1 MKTLYEPFSRSGTT
15 SSGRVGLKSAL
26 LRWIMAGLLITSY
39 SSAWA
44 KSVVPPDDPRQSIT
58 YWKPHTISADKDPL
72 VAKTQ
77 AVFSVLLRAWD
88 SSRLEPTL
96 YVVDSVAGP
105 WAASLSDGNILLSRA
120 AIKASMKFGD
130 ERAEHLL
137 AFILAHELAHQRSDD
152 LWHQRFF
159 RLIGNQAPE
168 IKRKMLRGLKTDSKL
183 WINVAQKEV
192 QADRDGLIMMSS
204 VGYDPYQILDKKD
217 FFTAWVE
224 NIWQSSCK
232 VSTLEQAVKQACKQ
246 AQSRALR
253 ARAQLTTVATQ
264 SVLYKMGV
272 QAFIANDYKQARR
285 YFTAYGR
292 DYPNRA
298 VLSALGLSHFA
309 EALTLHRQLIQNR
322 GLKRPAFYYPL
333 LLDATVTE
341 PSKDST
347 PLDPNKRSAMQSIIK
362 QQQKEM
368 RVSIERSIDYFE
380 KAIRLEP
387 DYPKS
392 YLMVA
397 LSYLLDGNTFMA
409 RGIIQGK
416 YRPKFGNDVASDL
429 MLAMISAIE
438 GDKTKATKS
447 FEQIISRL
455 QKPLQAPTISA
466 DLLVYSAYYNSAAYA
481 NYLGNHA
488 RAKRLWKQLASQS
501 KSSGNSVLFR
511 LALSHVIATSP
522 QSQHMTTAPN
532 IDGLRLG
539 DKFLKTSSTVQLHQ
553 INELWIEGE
562 KYKVHRLN
570 NGSRYVIGT
579 DNRIISAWQNSGQN
593 SVQDSGQASLNGNIA
608 FGDSAD
614 RSLKSLGI
622 PTRQLHVMSGEY
634 LAYDDYGVA
643 VHIVQN
649 KVAGW
654 FLYDS
659 R

>member
-1 MKTLYEPFSRSGTT
+1 MKTLRYLLCVVASLALT
-15 SSGRVGLKSAL
+15 GLSN
-26 LRWIMAGLLITSY
+26 G
-39 SSAWA
+39 WA
-44 KSVVPPDDPRQSIT
+44 KPLAPPNDPTQSVT
-58 YWKPHTISADKDPL
+58 YWKPYTIAAEKDPL
-72 VAKTQ
+72 VARTQ
-77 AVFSVLLRAWD
+77 SVFSVLLRAWD

-105 WAASLSDGNILLSRA
+105 WAASLADGNILLSRA
-120 AIKASMKFGD
+120 AIEACMKFGK

-137 AFILAHELAHQRSDD
+137 AFVLAHELAHQRSDD

-159 RLIGNQAPE
+159 RLIGNQAPDV
-168 IKRKMLRGLKTDSKL
+168 KRKMLRGLKADSKL
-183 WINVAQKEV
+183 WSNVAQKEV
-192 QADRDGLIMMSS
+192 QADHDSLIMMSS

-232 VSTLEQAVKQACKQ
+232 VRSLDPVVKHACKQ

-272 QAFIANDYKQARR
+272 QAFIASDYKQARR

-309 EALTLHRQLIQNR
+309 EALGIHRQLLQNR
-322 GLKRPAFYYPL
+322 GLKQPAFYYPL
-333 LLDATVTE
+333 LLDATATVSS
-341 PSKDST
+341 PSSE
-347 PLDPNKRSAMQSIIK
+347 PLDPLKRSAMQSIIR
-362 QQQKEM
+362 QQQKNMHES
-368 RVSIERSIDYFE
+368 VERSIDYFE

-387 DYPKS
+387 NYPKS
-392 YLMVA
+392 YLLVA
-397 LSYLLDGNTFMA
+397 FSYLLEGNTFMA

-416 YRPKFGNDVASDL
+416 YIPKFGRDVASDL
-429 MLAMISAIE
+429 VLAMTSAIE
-438 GDKTKATKS
+438 GRKTKTARAFK
-447 FEQIISRL
+447 QIIHRL
-455 QKPLQAPTISA
+455 KRPLPDDHPAPTIPA

-481 NYLGNHA
+481 SYLEKP
-488 RAKRLWKQLASQS
+488 AKAKSLWEQLATQA
-501 KSSGNSVLFR
+501 KSTGNSLLFR
-511 LALSHVIATSP
+511 LALGHVIASSP
-522 QSQHMTTAPN
+522 QTHSITTAPN

-539 DKFLKTSSTVQLHQ
+539 DKLLTASSNGQARQ

-562 KYKVHRLN
+562 QYKVYRLH
-570 NGSRYVIGT
+570 NGSRYVIGP
-579 DNRIISAWQNSGQN
+579 DRKIISAWQ
-593 SVQDSGQASLNGNIA
+593 DSGPVNLNGNIA

-622 PTRQLHVMSGEY
+622 PARRLHMMSGEY

-643 VHIVQN
+643 VHIVHN

-654 FLYDS
+654 FLYNS
-659 R
+659 K